1 MEVNYIEDFVNGI
14 HFYKENEDN
23 KIWWVDNRGV
33 IGPIEFSF
41 DKKTVFNFFQDV
53 PEKLTREQLEILK
66 KESPLY
72 EELK

>member
-1 MEVNYIEDFVNGI
+1 MEVDYIEDFVNGI

-53 PEKLTREQLEILK
+53 PEKLTRAQLEILK